1 MQNDKNNFKA
11 IIDMHSHACALS
23 SCKACLSQNSKA
35 QGPKLEPQALV
46 KELTKAFEAQQLI
59 VHYQPKYSL

>member
-1 MQNDKNNFKA
+1 MQNNKNNLKA
-11 IIDMHSHACALS
+11 IFDMHSHGCALS
-23 SCKACLSQNSKA
+23 NCTACLSQSSKA

-59 VHYQPKYSL
+59 IFYQPKYSL